1 MIPQSPIKAPQ
12 NINVQAHDFLS
23 SPSVSDW
30 TVETIDK
37 VSSPKSDTI
46 EYSFDRTSDNSL
58 CISFSRAQAIA
69 LGIKTSA
76 KDHQSLPET
85 V

>member
-23 SPSVSDW
+23 STSFSDG
-30 TVETIDK
+30 TVETIDN
-37 VSSPKSDTI
+37 VSSKSDTI

-58 CISFSRAQAIA
+58 CISVSIPGSDYPSYKNDRQR
-69 LGIKTSA
+69 
-76 KDHQSLPET
+76 P
-85 V
+85 

>member
-23 SPSVSDW
+23 STSFSDG
-30 TVETIDK
+30 TVETIDNE
-37 VSSPKSDTI
+37 SSKSDTI

-58 CISFSRAQAIA
+58 CISVSI
-69 LGIKTSA
+69 LGSDYPSYKN
-76 KDHQSLPET
+76 DRQRP
-85 V
+85 

>member
-23 SPSVSDW
+23 SPSVSDG
-30 TVETIDK
+30 TVETVDN

-58 CISFSRAQAIA
+58 CISVSFSGFE
-69 LGIKTSA
+69 L
-76 KDHQSLPET
+76 
-85 V
+85 